1 MKVVQKTPRLLQ
13 LKQTNWMPWYGH
25 FLLWPTVGWLLL
37 MSLAGQSST
46 LTCSRA
52 SGQCQLNNELTSDKS
67 KKTIPIDVVTK
78 VDVVATDNTSED
90 PAARMVLITKNG
102 EMDLGLQG
110 EFAARDEAAGK
121 LAWFF
126 EDPSSQF
133 IEVTESNRFWM
144 NSLGLVGLASI
155 LGAFL
160 LRKTSAVSFDR
171 DTDRCTV
178 QLSRFFGLVKG
189 RSEVCKLANV
199 QNVDLSG
206 SLKVADDRILVHQS
220 GRLSFFLTDYAT
232 RDPRNELTAINQI
245 KDFLGLSLKQSN
257 SRPQDSFSAED
268 GWAESAY
275 YGSSSEEYTTTESYS
290 TDSSSSDSSSNHS
303 TESYNSDS
311 SSSSSSDSSSSDS
324 GSSSSSD

>member
-1 MKVVQKTPRLLQ
+1 MKVVQKTPRLLN

-25 FLLWPTVGWLLL
+25 VLLWPTVGVFLL

-67 KKTIPIDVVTK
+67 KKTIPIDAVTK
-78 VDVVATDNTSED
+78 IDVVATDNTSED
-90 PAARMVLITKNG
+90 PAARMVLITKDG
-102 EMDLGLQG
+102 EMDLGLKG

-126 EDPSSQF
+126 EDANSQF
-133 IEVTESNRFWM
+133 IEVTESNKFWM
-144 NSLGLVGLASI
+144 NSLGLAGLASI

-189 RSEVCKLANV
+189 RSEVCKLANI

-245 KDFLGLSLKQSN
+245 KDFLGLSLKQS
-257 SRPQDSFSAED
+257 SSQPQDSFSAED
-268 GWAESAY
+268 GWVEPESAY
-275 YGSSSEEYTTTESYS
+275 YSGSSEEYTTTENY
-290 TDSSSSDSSSNHS
+290 SSSDSSSSHS

>member
-1 MKVVQKTPRLLQ
+1 MKVVHKTPRLLK

-25 FLLWPTVGWLLL
+25 FILWPTVGVFLL

-52 SGQCQLNNELTSDKS
+52 SGQCQLNNELISDNS
-67 KKTIPIDVVTK
+67 KKTIPIDDFTK
-78 VDVVATDNTSED
+78 VDVIATDNTSEE
-90 PAARMVLITKNG
+90 PSAKMVLITKNG

-110 EFAARDEAAGK
+110 EFEARDEAAGK

-126 EDPSSQF
+126 EDTNSKF
-133 IEVTESNRFWM
+133 IEVTESNRLWT
-144 NSLGLVGLASI
+144 NGLGLAGLASI

-160 LRKTSAVSFDR
+160 LRKSSVVSFDR
-171 DTDRCTV
+171 DTERCTV
-178 QLSRFFGLVKG
+178 QLSRFFGLMKG
-189 RSEVCKLANV
+189 RQEVCELAGI

-220 GRLSFFLTDYAT
+220 GRPSFFLTDYAT

-245 KDFLGLSLKQSN
+245 KDFLGLSLQPAN
-257 SRPQDSFSAED
+257 AQPQDSFSAEN
-268 GWAESAY
+268 GWTEQESAY
-275 YGSSSEEYTTTESYS
+275 YGSSSEEYTTTESY
-290 TDSSSSDSSSNHS
+290 T
-303 TESYNSDS
+303 TESHSSDS

-324 GSSSSSD
+324 GSSGSSD

>member
-1 MKVVQKTPRLLQ
+1 MKVVHKTPRLLK

-25 FLLWPTVGWLLL
+25 FLLWPTVGVFLL

-52 SGQCQLNNELTSDKS
+52 TGQCQLNNELISDTS
-67 KKTIPIDVVTK
+67 KKTIPIDAVTK
-78 VDVVATDNTSED
+78 VDVIAADNTGEEPS
-90 PAARMVLITKNG
+90 AQMVLITKNG
-102 EMDLGLQG
+102 EMELGLQG
-110 EFAARDEAAGK
+110 EFGARDEAAGK

-126 EDPSSQF
+126 EDPSSKF
-133 IEVTESNRFWM
+133 IEVAESNRIWT
-144 NSLGLVGLASI
+144 NGLGLAGLASI

-160 LRKTSAVSFDR
+160 LRKTSEVSFDR
-171 DTDRCTV
+171 DTERCNV

-189 RSEVCKLANV
+189 RSEVCELAGI

-220 GRLSFFLTDYAT
+220 GKSSFFLTDYAT
-232 RDPRNELTAINQI
+232 RDPRNELTAINNI
-245 KDFLGLSLKQSN
+245 KEFLGLSLHQPN
-257 SRPQDSFSAED
+257 SQPQDSFSAEN
-268 GWAESAY
+268 GWTEQESAY
-275 YGSSSEEYTTTESYS
+275 YSSSEEYTTTESYTTES
-290 TDSSSSDSSSNHS
+290 YSSDSSS
-303 TESYNSDS
+303 SDS

>member
-1 MKVVQKTPRLLQ
+1 MKVVQKTPRLLN

-25 FLLWPTVGWLLL
+25 LLLWPTVGVFLL

-52 SGQCQLNNELTSDKS
+52 SGQCQLSNELTSDNS
-67 KKTIPIDVVTK
+67 KKTIPIDAVTK

-90 PAARMVLITKNG
+90 PDARMVLITKDG
-102 EMDLGLQG
+102 EMDLGLKG

-126 EDPSSQF
+126 EDANSQF
-133 IEVTESNRFWM
+133 IEVTESNRFWT
-144 NSLGLVGLASI
+144 NGLGLAGLASV

-160 LRKTSAVSFDR
+160 LRKTSAVSFNR

-178 QLSRFFGLVKG
+178 QLSRFFGLIKG
-189 RSEVCKLANV
+189 RQEVCKLANI

-257 SRPQDSFSAED
+257 SQPQDSFSAED
-268 GWAESAY
+268 GWTEPESAY
-275 YGSSSEEYTTTESYS
+275 YGSSSEEYIATESHS
-290 TDSSSSDSSSNHS
+290 TDSSSSSSS
-303 TESYNSDS
+303 D
-311 SSSSSSDSSSSDS
+311 SSSSDSSSSDS